1 MVDDPQSRSASPDDY
16 PDDALLDDAEQ
27 AFVGDEQLN
36 LLAVQRDQLAIA
48 ERRATWR
55 AFAAPL
61 TSNAGAVISDP
72 QLVELAVEVVGVFAD
87 HQSHH
92 GLTFAQMCS
101 GLRRRGVRQTASAM
115 NARLEHLHRE
125 GFLEPY
131 LPKMYQGRYV
141 IRPAGLV
148 GALASQRVAEH
159 GGIDEMLLL
168 LDRTR
173 VALNVPNPDPVR
185 VLNHLNACRHAL
197 MVFAMDLQRRVVTGT
212 SAELIQ
218 AGRQHD
224 HSGYT
229 KQVADLNDLV
239 TSRFSGRFELEEA
252 GAALIE
258 AEQFYRS
265 QVRLAIEKVLAQG
278 GASLNFDVLT
288 PREYEDA
295 AVGADLA
302 QLAAVGAGLIAD
314 APPVYVDITAM
325 LNALDQYQ
333 PQPRGRVRPPV
344 VQTAATDPDP
354 IAAWERAAED
364 ARRHRRLG
372 LEAMLAGR
380 AEADLTPAMQ
390 SSWDAAVRL
399 IVDAIALD
407 SDPQEPFV
415 LDIAEL
421 VLVDA
426 QAPVSY
432 LHPARLIRTDIVSPR
447 DDLELPDESIQSR
460 SHDS

>member
-1 MVDDPQSRSASPDDY
+1 MPDFHQSGSASPDDY
-16 PDDALLDDAEQ
+16 QGDAPLDGADQ
-27 AFVGDEQLN
+27 MFVGGEQLS
-36 LLAVQRDQLAIA
+36 LMDVQRDQLAVT
-48 ERRATWR
+48 ELGATWR

-72 QLVELAVEVVGVFAD
+72 RLVELAVEVVGVFAD
-87 HQSHH
+87 HPSHR
-92 GLTFAQMCS
+92 GLTFAQICS
-101 GLRRRGVRQTASAM
+101 GLRRRGARQAASDM

-125 GFLEPY
+125 SFLEPY
-131 LPKMYQGRYV
+131 LPKLYQGRYV

-148 GALASQRVAEH
+148 GALAAQRVAEH
-159 GGIDEMLLL
+159 GGIDEMILL

-173 VALNVPNPDPVR
+173 VALNMPNPDTDR

-197 MVFAMDLQRRVVTGT
+197 MVFAMDLQRRVTTGT

-239 TSRFSGRFELEEA
+239 TSRFSGRFDLEEA

-258 AEQFYRS
+258 AEQFYRF

-302 QLAAVGAGLIAD
+302 RLAAVGTGLIAD
-314 APPVYVDITAM
+314 SPPVYVDVAAM

-333 PQPRGRVRPPV
+333 PGPRRHVRPPV
-344 VQTAATDPDP
+344 VQASLTDPDP
-354 IAAWERAAED
+354 VEAWERAAEE

-372 LEAMLAGR
+372 LEALFAR
-380 AEADLTPAMQ
+380 KAEVDLTPAMQ

-407 SDPQEPFV
+407 SDPEEPFV
-415 LDIAEL
+415 LNIAERL
-421 VLVDA
+421 LVDA
-426 QAPVSY
+426 QAPVTY
-432 LHPARLIRTDIVSPR
+432 LHPARLIRTDVLLPY
-447 DDLELPDESIQSR
+447 DDVELSGGSIQDSD
-460 SHDS
+460 HDS

>member
-1 MVDDPQSRSASPDDY
+1 MADDPRPRSEPPDEY
-16 PDDALLDDAEQ
+16 PDDTPSDDAEQ
-27 AFVGDEQLN
+27 PLVGGEQLS
-36 LLAVQRDQLAIA
+36 LMDVQRDQLAIA

-72 QLVELAVEVVGVFAD
+72 QLVGLAVEVVGVFAD
-87 HQSHH
+87 HPSHR
-92 GLTFAQMCS
+92 GLTFAQI
-101 GLRRRGVRQTASAM
+101 GNALRRRGARQAASAVS
-115 NARLEHLHRE
+115 ARLEHLHRE

-131 LPKMYQGRYV
+131 LPKVYQGRYV

-173 VALNVPNPDPVR
+173 VALNMPNPDPVR
-185 VLNHLNACRHAL
+185 VLKHLNACRHGL
-197 MVFAMDLQRRVVTGT
+197 MVFAMDLQRRVATGT

-229 KQVADLNDLV
+229 KQVADLNDLI
-239 TSRFSGRFELEEA
+239 TFRFSGRFDLEEA

-302 QLAAVGAGLIAD
+302 QLAAVGTGLIAD
-314 APPVYVDITAM
+314 APPAYVDVTAM

-333 PQPRGRVRPPV
+333 PQPRGHVRPAV
-344 VQTAATDPDP
+344 VQAIATDPDP
-354 IAAWERAAED
+354 IAAWERAAEE

-372 LEAMLAGR
+372 LEAMLAG
-380 AEADLTPAMQ
+380 ESEIDLTTAMQ

-415 LDIAEL
+415 LDIARL
-421 VLVDA
+421 LLVDA

-432 LHPARLIRTDIVSPR
+432 LHPARLIRTDVLLPR
-447 DDLELPDESIQSR
+447 EDVEFPDESIQGAG
-460 SHDS
+460 HDS